1 MRRVS
6 VAYRPKSYTACEA
19 EMPVVSSNISL
30 QTHGNGEVVD
40 ITQKVSEVV
49 RKSGVASGI
58 VTVFVPGA
66 TAGITTIEYEP
77 GLVEDLDEMFDRI
90 IPQDLEYHHNL
101 RWHDGNGHSHVRA
114 ALLGPSLTVP
124 FSNGKLTLGIW
135 QQLVLI
141 DFDNK
146 SRNRDLSCQVVGE

>member
-49 RKSGVASGI
+49 RSPA
-58 VTVFVPGA
+58 
-66 TAGITTIEYEP
+66 
-77 GLVEDLDEMFDRI
+77 
-90 IPQDLEYHHNL
+90 L
-101 RWHDGNGHSHVRA
+101 RQG
-114 ALLGPSLTVP
+114 
-124 FSNGKLTLGIW
+124 
-135 QQLVLI
+135 
-141 DFDNK
+141 
-146 SRNRDLSCQVVGE
+146 